1 MATTTVGIP
10 VREGIT
16 LTEIRHSDREAFVEY
31 LNDRE
36 IYRCTCR
43 IPFPYAAADADKFLG
58 IIDDMTVKYGH
69 PVNFAIRNSAGA
81 LLGGCG
87 FEGLAYG
94 HKAEIG
100 YWVARPFWGQGIAT
114 AAVRAA
120 CEYAFAEWKLV
131 RIHAYVFD
139 FNLGSARVLEKNG
152 FQFEGLLSKHLLKG
166 TEFIDCKLY
175 ALVR

>member
-1 MATTTVGIP
+1 MATTVVSIP
-10 VREGIT
+10 IQEGIL
-16 LTEIRHSDREAFVEY
+16 LTEIRRSDRDAFVEY

-43 IPFPYAAADADKFLG
+43 IPFPYTAADADKFLG
-58 IIDDMTVKYGH
+58 IIDDMTAKYGH

-87 FEGLAYG
+87 FERLAYG

-100 YWVARPFWGQGIAT
+100 YWVARPFWGRGIAT
-114 AAVRAA
+114 AAVHAA

-152 FQFEGLLSKHLLKG
+152 FQCEGLLRKHLLKG
-166 TEFIDCKLY
+166 TEFINCKLY
-175 ALVR
+175 ALLR